1 MPLYRHYND
10 TMEIYSFHWF
20 SREIFAHV
28 TSMRTHFSAV
38 STAGH
43 ARLGC
48 VVARVSFFKLPVCEV
63 HVLVAIDKSPRYR
76 TCKRPDCKSTS

>member
-10 TMEIYSFHWF
+10 TMEIYSFPLV
-20 SREIFAHV
+20 FAHV

-76 TCKRPDCKSTS
+76 TCKRPDSKSTS

>member
-10 TMEIYSFHWF
+10 YNYNSF
-20 SREIFAHV
+20 SLVFAHV

-76 TCKRPDCKSTS
+76 TCKRPDSKSTS